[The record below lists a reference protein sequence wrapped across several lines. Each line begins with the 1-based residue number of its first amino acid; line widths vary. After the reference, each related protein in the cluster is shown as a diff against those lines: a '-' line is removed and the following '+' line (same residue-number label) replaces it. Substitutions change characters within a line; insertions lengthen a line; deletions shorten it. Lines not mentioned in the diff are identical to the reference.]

1 MNGKTIFIAI
11 AALAIGFGSGFMLR
25 PVMLPVVAPNVPSQG
40 AGLTPTV
47 SEAHG
52 TQYFEANIDEA
63 YAVVGQCAAGTV
75 RDQECANAEI
85 AIVEAEGKERF
96 DALLDADRP
105 ASVGLIAI
113 APERPIG
120 RHEPL

>member
-96 DALLDADRP
+96 DAF
-105 ASVGLIAI
+105 
-113 APERPIG
+113 IG
-120 RHEPL
+120 R